1 MGREEKRGKGQKD
14 YKNRQKTMN
23 KLVVSPFL
31 SVIASNVSG
40 LSSQSKESGWVD
52 FQRPT
57 HFGFEDTHAESEGM
71 ERDVTCKWWRK
82 RARMAIRIYL
92 LSQEVSQKTKK
103 DTI

>member
-40 LSSQSKESGWVD
+40 LSSQSKESG
-52 FQRPT
+52 
-57 HFGFEDTHAESEGM
+57 
-71 ERDVTCKWWRK
+71 
-82 RARMAIRIYL
+82 
-92 LSQEVSQKTKK
+92 
-103 DTI
+103 